1 MTRQRR
7 QPRAQRP
14 AMLAWAAVQ
23 ERQSVQEL
31 AAEYEVH
38 PTQIRQWTRQLR
50 EGLPDLCSSRRGPG
64 AGDEDSPARAG
75 VPGERPAEEGTGVGE
90 QKSGPGRPP
99 TSAS

>member
-31 AAEYEVH
+31 AAAIRSTR
-38 PTQIRQWTRQLR
+38 PRSASGTRQWR

-64 AGDEDSPARAG
+64 AGDEAALPGQVSQEIGRLNRARAW
-75 VPGERPAEEGTGVGE
+75 AN
-90 QKSGPGRPP
+90 KSGPGRGP